1 MFSASYSAGL
11 SGIEGFPVTVECNQ
25 RNNLEGF
32 EVVGLPDAAV
42 KEAKER
48 VRTACVNSRGITVG
62 IAISNNIKLRAIR
75 NNVWIN
81 RYTADISRHTCSS

>member
-25 RNNLEGF
+25 RSKLEGF

-42 KEAKER
+42 KEAKNRVIAACENSGYVFPSLEIMISAIFER
-48 VRTACVNSRGITVG
+48 PVIVPFGMYAMC
-62 IAISNNIKLRAIR
+62 AFP
-75 NNVWIN
+75 
-81 RYTADISRHTCSS
+81 